1 MRRYS
6 PRPYRICES
15 SDIIIWPLA
24 IATSA
29 AASVVRPHRFVA
41 ARVYLPS
48 NPFTASHP
56 ADSTAKSSAESA
68 GSVWE
73 IASYKRVRGAQEKRA
88 VVMRGEV
95 GGDRVGQGEGD
106 DRALGGG
113 PGRRSAV
120 ARAEPHHAA
129 AVPWEERGGAP
140 PFRCSTVGGEERSM
154 APLLVVAGGN
164 NLSKDACG
172 AELGSQQWAHCRGQC
187 SCRVV
192 AAWNGAA
199 AAAMVVAAR
208 VQQRQSTG
216 EREQRQGVLRG
227 LSGGGE
233 AWEEAAEV
241 DSRLTQSLLG
251 KVDSAPLSLSLRAA
265 GAVERQ
271 GEGRVGREKSDSQV
285 TWEGVAGVLGEGN
298 THSGGGCGG
307 ADGGR
312 GCVQHVASERPPSP
326 LLLGYVSVCVPA
338 VTIPHDM
345 PSDTTCLLLTFVPPA
360 PRLSSFS
367 LHCPCQALRPSPSSA
382 RLTRK
387 SSTSS
392 SAEQP
397 RRDDLGAAWAGA
409 EAEIQAG
416 AQVGAWEGVGG
427 KGGFGGP
434 WTGSGMEGVRRP
446 ATGSGSTRSTGSIG
460 GRSASMDMAHCCWQ
474 LMPFPLTDASSSL
487 GFPQHWHHGSTGS
500 DGGMVGSSVECS
512 HSISVVMG
520 HVRLESSSSRA
531 VLQTRDRAAWLSMR
545 QCSPSAR
552 HHPPM
557 CSPPSQRISSTI
569 AITPSGTTSRSLPHH
584 LHLDRLLS
592 PNSLPPLSTTPS
604 ALSS

>member
-1 MRRYS
+1 M
-6 PRPYRICES
+6 C
-15 SDIIIWPLA
+15 
-24 IATSA
+24 
-29 AASVVRPHRFVA
+29 
-41 ARVYLPS
+41 LPG
-48 NPFTASHP
+48 FGCG
-56 ADSTAKSSAESA
+56 A
-68 GSVWE
+68 GW
-73 IASYKRVRGAQEKRA
+73 RGWNSET
-88 VVMRGEV
+88 G
-95 GGDRVGQGEGD
+95 
-106 DRALGGG
+106 
-113 PGRRSAV
+113 
-120 ARAEPHHAA
+120 
-129 AVPWEERGGAP
+129 
-140 PFRCSTVGGEERSM
+140 
-154 APLLVVAGGN
+154 
-164 NLSKDACG
+164 G

-251 KVDSAPLSLSLRAA
+251 KVDSAPLSLSLSVPPHQRAA

-338 VTIPHDM
+338 VTVPHDM

-427 KGGFGGP
+427 ERGVWGTLGQNMGGSMSGNLIDSNMSGEGGKAGAERQGQA
-434 WTGSGMEGVRRP
+434 WRECGGQQQDQAAQAALAALAGGARAWIWRTAAGS
-446 ATGSGSTRSTGSIG
+446 
-460 GRSASMDMAHCCWQ
+460 
-474 LMPFPLTDASSSL
+474 
-487 GFPQHWHHGSTGS
+487 
-500 DGGMVGSSVECS
+500 
-512 HSISVVMG
+512 
-520 HVRLESSSSRA
+520 
-531 VLQTRDRAAWLSMR
+531 
-545 QCSPSAR
+545 
-552 HHPPM
+552 
-557 CSPPSQRISSTI
+557 
-569 AITPSGTTSRSLPHH
+569 
-584 LHLDRLLS
+584 
-592 PNSLPPLSTTPS
+592 
-604 ALSS
+604 

>member
-1 MRRYS
+1 M
-6 PRPYRICES
+6 
-15 SDIIIWPLA
+15 
-24 IATSA
+24 
-29 AASVVRPHRFVA
+29 
-41 ARVYLPS
+41 
-48 NPFTASHP
+48 
-56 ADSTAKSSAESA
+56 
-68 GSVWE
+68 
-73 IASYKRVRGAQEKRA
+73 
-88 VVMRGEV
+88 
-95 GGDRVGQGEGD
+95 
-106 DRALGGG
+106 
-113 PGRRSAV
+113 GR
-120 ARAEPHHAA
+120 
-129 AVPWEERGGAP
+129 
-140 PFRCSTVGGEERSM
+140 
-154 APLLVVAGGN
+154 
-164 NLSKDACG
+164 
-172 AELGSQQWAHCRGQC
+172 
-187 SCRVV
+187 
-192 AAWNGAA
+192 
-199 AAAMVVAAR
+199 
-208 VQQRQSTG
+208 
-216 EREQRQGVLRG
+216 
-227 LSGGGE
+227 
-233 AWEEAAEV
+233 
-241 DSRLTQSLLG
+241 
-251 KVDSAPLSLSLRAA
+251 RAA

-338 VTIPHDM
+338 VTVPHDM

-427 KGGFGGP
+427 ERG
-434 WTGSGMEGVRRP
+434 
-446 ATGSGSTRSTGSIG
+446 
-460 GRSASMDMAHCCWQ
+460 
-474 LMPFPLTDASSSL
+474 
-487 GFPQHWHHGSTGS
+487 HWHHGSTGS